1 VLQQDS
7 FIYKQLHSC
16 HMGDDMKGSGQWYTE
31 AEAKAYAT
39 EMEGC
44 VGFTFDQFHRATP
57 SDKDGVAWFHSK
69 VLESDIRKKHQRKQ
83 HLYVIVNRC
92 DDDTRVAVARRRK
105 RHMHVLNEEQQQ
117 QQRDMG
123 ADTRSAGAACAAA
136 AAEQPRKKPRATVVA
151 RRQQQQ
157 AVDQQQLICFS
168 AEGELASCDAC
179 SQQLKSPGKCN
190 VLLCPNCKHQVCAT
204 DRHPPEEK
212 LARSVIAQDLRSA
225 DLQWSY
231 EEQLAV
237 LMSKANRG
245 ANVSNAP
252 LRTWERCN
260 FRAIYDACGKPRSCV
275 GVWSDPINTVAQ
287 SFPECF
293 HADKWRGALE
303 ETKPAASNRGTRAS
317 SGQES
322 NAMAQLLHAGAA
334 CAHLWTAGWMFTL
347 VNKVRLDLFYE
358 GTLSERLY
366 S

>member
-1 VLQQDS
+1 
-7 FIYKQLHSC
+7 
-16 HMGDDMKGSGQWYTE
+16 
-31 AEAKAYAT
+31 
-39 EMEGC
+39 
-44 VGFTFDQFHRATP
+44 
-57 SDKDGVAWFHSK
+57 
-69 VLESDIRKKHQRKQ
+69 
-83 HLYVIVNRC
+83 
-92 DDDTRVAVARRRK
+92 
-105 RHMHVLNEEQQQ
+105 
-117 QQRDMG
+117 
-123 ADTRSAGAACAAA
+123 
-136 AAEQPRKKPRATVVA
+136 
-151 RRQQQQ
+151 
-157 AVDQQQLICFS
+157 
-168 AEGELASCDAC
+168 
-179 SQQLKSPGKCN
+179 
-190 VLLCPNCKHQVCAT
+190 VCAT

-293 HADKWRGALE
+293 HADKWREALE

-347 VNKVRLDLFYE
+347 VNKVRLDLSFYE
-358 GTLSERLY
+358 GTLSTASVRPQDCTLQQPNASSTMLDNY
-366 S
+366 